1 MVANDRAGRVVGGVG
16 GAVSRSKG
24 ERGHQHHGQRNLPE
38 HLRGRLGATEC
49 RQPRL
54 DHRLSSLRYAL
65 RRRRLRLLRPNAV
78 APRPAP
84 TASRSSQG
92 SSPRIS
98 SGMPV
103 EPGTTA
109 VTIVPSEVGK
119 RSARGGT
126 VFPDGWETGAGAT
139 KFGVKPVV
147 HPLGTM
153 MRLVSRATCAV
164 CARALPQSV
173 APVFIVM

>member
-109 VTIVPSEVGK
+109 VTIVPSEAGK
-119 RSARGGT
+119 LPEFGT
-126 VFPDGWETGAGAT
+126 GAGTGAGAA

-147 HPLGTM
+147 HPLGWM
-153 MRLVSRATCAV
+153 MRLVSNVTAAV
-164 CARALPQSV
+164 SY
-173 APVFIVM
+173 

>member
-16 GAVSRSKG
+16 GAVARSKG

-84 TASRSSQG
+84 TASRSSHG
-92 SSPRIS
+92 NSPRIS

-109 VTIVPSEVGK
+109 VTITPSEAGK
-119 RSARGGT
+119 TTGRGGA
-126 VFPDGWETGAGAT
+126 VFPAGEVTGVGAA
-139 KFGVKPVV
+139 KFGRRPVV

-153 MRLVSRATCAV
+153 MRLVSR
-164 CARALPQSV
+164 
-173 APVFIVM
+173 